1 MAIDLV
7 ANSGYVDYAEGGTTS
22 GLINGY
28 TLYSSNNGITA
39 TGEEAR
45 GNTPKGTYVRSPGWV
60 QVTKWMKIFESPGEW
75 VLF

>member
-1 MAIDLV
+1 MDGVAIDLV
-7 ANSGYVDYAEGGTTS
+7 ANVGYIDYTEGGTTS

-45 GNTPKGTYVRSPGWV
+45 GNTPKGTPVRAPAWV
-60 QVTKWMKIFESPGEW
+60 QVEHLHVGSPQT
-75 VLF
+75 